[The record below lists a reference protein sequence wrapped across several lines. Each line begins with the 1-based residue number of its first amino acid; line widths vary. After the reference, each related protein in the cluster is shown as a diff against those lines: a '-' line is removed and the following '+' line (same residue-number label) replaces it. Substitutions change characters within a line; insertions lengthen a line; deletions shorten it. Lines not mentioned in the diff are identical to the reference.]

1 MMQEYLFMKLF
12 IAVIATGAVAVACV
26 VAVLAGDRQAH
37 TVEPICADTCDLAAH
52 KAAMQHEVAMNG
64 MSSTDTSGM
73 PGMPGMQGMTTPQA
87 SVAPAAPK
95 TTPSMSSIDSMSTMK
110 MNGGHM
116 IMTPRRVPSSAD
128 SARADEILQSL
139 RQSLEPYKDYQVA
152 EAAGYK
158 QFLPRVPQEIFH
170 FTSWQNAL
178 ANEFSFDPTRPTS
191 LMYKR
196 VPSGY
201 KLVGVMY
208 TAPRNAT
215 LDQLND
221 RVPLSVATWH
231 LHTNFCQAP
240 PGTDPHAYLGP
251 KAQFGL
257 AGSIT
262 TQEECAQ
269 AGGTFKSAIY
279 NWMVHAWPFETDPAK
294 VWATEEHPGVM
305 NH

>member
-1 MMQEYLFMKLF
+1 MKLF
-12 IAVIATGAVAVACV
+12 IAVVATAAVAVACV

-37 TVEPICADTCDLAAH
+37 TVEPICSDTCDLATH

-64 MSSTDTSGM
+64 MSSSATM
-73 PGMPGMQGMTTPQA
+73 
-87 SVAPAAPK
+87 
-95 TTPSMSSIDSMSTMK
+95 TPSMSPMGSMATIK

-116 IMTPRRVPSSAD
+116 VMTPRRAQSSAD
-128 SARADEILQSL
+128 LARADEILQAL

-158 QFLPRVPQEIFH
+158 QFLPRLPQEIYH

-196 VPSGY
+196 VPGGY
-201 KLVGVMY
+201 ELVGAMY
-208 TAPRNAT
+208 TAPRNST
-215 LDQLND
+215 IDQLND

-240 PGTDPHAYLGP
+240 PGTDPQAYFGP

-262 TQEECAQ
+262 TQDACTQ
-269 AGGTFKSAIY
+269 AGGTFKPAIY
-279 NWMVHAWPFETDPAK
+279 NWMVHVWPFETDSSK
-294 VWATEEHPGVM
+294 VWATEEHPGAM

>member
-1 MMQEYLFMKLF
+1 MKLF
-12 IAVIATGAVAVACV
+12 IAVIATAAVAVACV

-37 TVEPICADTCDLAAH
+37 TVEPICADTCDLDAH
-52 KAAMQHEVAMNG
+52 NAAMQHDIAMNG
-64 MSSTDTSGM
+64 MASTDTSGM
-73 PGMPGMQGMTTPQA
+73 PGM
-87 SVAPAAPK
+87 S
-95 TTPSMSSIDSMSTMK
+95 

-116 IMTPRRVPSSAD
+116 VMTPRRAPSSAD
-128 SARADEILQSL
+128 LARADEILQSL

-196 VPSGY
+196 VANGY
-201 KLVGVMY
+201 ELVGVMY

-262 TQEECAQ
+262 TQEECTQ
-269 AGGTFKSAIY
+269 AGGTFKPAIY
-279 NWMVHAWPFETDPAK
+279 NWMVHVWPFETDPAK
-294 VWATEEHPGVM
+294 IWATEEHPGVM

>member
-1 MMQEYLFMKLF
+1 MKLF
-12 IAVIATGAVAVACV
+12 IAVLATAAVAVACV

-37 TVEPICADTCDLAAH
+37 TVEPVCSDTCDLAAH

-64 MSSTDTSGM
+64 MSMSPMG
-73 PGMPGMQGMTTPQA
+73 
-87 SVAPAAPK
+87 
-95 TTPSMSSIDSMSTMK
+95 SMATMK

-116 IMTPRRVPSSAD
+116 VMTPRRAQSSAD
-128 SARADEILQSL
+128 LARADEILQAL

-158 QFLPRVPQEIFH
+158 QFLPRLPQKIYH

-196 VPSGY
+196 VPGGY
-201 KLVGVMY
+201 ELVGAMY
-208 TAPRNAT
+208 TAPRNST
-215 LDQLND
+215 FDQLND

-240 PGTDPHAYLGP
+240 PGTDPHTYFGP

-262 TQEECAQ
+262 TQDACTQ
-269 AGGTFKSAIY
+269 AGGTFKPAIY
-279 NWMVHAWPFETDPAK
+279 NWMVHVWPFETDSSK
-294 VWATEEHPGVM
+294 VWATEEHPGAM

>member
-1 MMQEYLFMKLF
+1 
-12 IAVIATGAVAVACV
+12 
-26 VAVLAGDRQAH
+26 
-37 TVEPICADTCDLAAH
+37 
-52 KAAMQHEVAMNG
+52 
-64 MSSTDTSGM
+64 
-73 PGMPGMQGMTTPQA
+73 
-87 SVAPAAPK
+87 
-95 TTPSMSSIDSMSTMK
+95 MK

-116 IMTPRRVPSSAD
+116 MMTPHHAPSSAD
-128 SARADEILQSL
+128 LVRADEILQSL
-139 RQSLEPYKDYQVA
+139 RQSLAPYKDYQVA

-196 VPSGY
+196 TPGGY
-201 KLVGVMY
+201 ELVGVMY
-208 TAPRNAT
+208 TAPRNFT
-215 LDQLND
+215 FDQLNE

-231 LHTNFCQAP
+231 LHTNFCIGP
-240 PGTDPHAYLGP
+240 PGTDPHAYFGA

-262 TQEECAQ
+262 TQEQCTQ
-269 AGGTFKSAIY
+269 AGGTFKPAIY
-279 NWMVHAWPFETDPAK
+279 NWMVHVWPFESDPSK
-294 VWATEEHPGVM
+294 VWATEEHPGAM